1 MVTGKPLITDKQF
14 EQLLANAPKSL
25 EEMEYHDPRP
35 VVKIFLPHIRW
46 LLVHGYSNDL
56 ERFFCVVKFAQD
68 DPEAGDVPLSDT
80 VNARLGMTRPEQD
93 LYIKLDKPWSYYL
106 DNGSDW

>member
-46 LLVHGYSNDL
+46 LLVHGYPNDL
-56 ERFFCVVKFAQD
+56 ERFFCVVKFA
-68 DPEAGDVPLSDT
+68 
-80 VNARLGMTRPEQD
+80 RMIR
-93 LYIKLDKPWSYYL
+93 KPATCLCQIS
-106 DNGSDW
+106 